1 MHLNIFQRVRRAK
14 IFSVRMAEKEKKK
27 SKTEKVICRVESCQL
42 EMLLMNYAGHLKG
55 KHPEENT
62 KNLRAYGV
70 KTFSFSK
77 FHGQGRNENSVQ
89 EQEESNDESLGIE
102 PLNTDEPEDKD
113 SEVKMTDL
121 KRKREDENSNVLP
134 SKEIYQMVKEMA
146 QRVGPVDVS
155 DCSNEKEATLKR
167 IRVVSSTLDVLQGVK
182 SLEGSVNILKGAFG
196 VKEQVQED
204 KKANVDEMLNCAKS
218 IADITEKVC
227 EFEYEVNKAGG
238 KMICDL
244 CKEEFKYSNK
254 LNQDFYDEK
263 MGVEFSNLKKSLKR
277 HLKSDKHTLNLKD
290 KGRLDLVEDKLEGK
304 DQIIG
309 LKIGRIAYYLLRHGR
324 PDTDY
329 TVLVQMSVANGI
341 NLGDINHSE

>member
-1 MHLNIFQRVRRAK
+1 M
-14 IFSVRMAEKEKKK
+14 
-27 SKTEKVICRVESCQL
+27 
-42 EMLLMNYAGHLKG
+42 
-55 KHPEENT
+55 
-62 KNLRAYGV
+62 
-70 KTFSFSK
+70 
-77 FHGQGRNENSVQ
+77 Q

-113 SEVKMTDL
+113 SEVKMPDL

-196 VKEQVQED
+196 VKEQVHKD

-244 CKEEFKYSNK
+244 CKEEFNYSNK

-324 PDTDY
+324 PDTDF